1 MCSLPGK
8 HQSHLGDLITSMDH
22 VALNDLVLRIR
33 TKMLGSF
40 WLQLASFH
48 NRLQTFSY
56 NLYDAQRQAD
66 SQHCTLQWFDVVH
79 LYIS

>member
-1 MCSLPGK
+1 MCSLPRK
-8 HQSHLGDLITSMDH
+8 HQSHLGDLITSMGH
-22 VALNDLVLRIR
+22 VALN
-33 TKMLGSF
+33 GSF

-66 SQHCTLQWFDVVH
+66 SQHCTVQ
-79 LYIS
+79 